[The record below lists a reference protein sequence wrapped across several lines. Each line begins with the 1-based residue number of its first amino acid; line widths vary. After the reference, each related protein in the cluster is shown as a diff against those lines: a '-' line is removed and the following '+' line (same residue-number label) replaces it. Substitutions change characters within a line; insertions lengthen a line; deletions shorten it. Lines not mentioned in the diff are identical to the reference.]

1 MSSKPARPRF
11 PIRVRLIV
19 VLGLVDA
26 LGPVSIDLYVPAF
39 PELQRDFGLTDLGV
53 QLTLASMTAGF
64 ALGQAVVGTWSDR
77 VGRRRPLL
85 LATGLYIAGAITC
98 TTAPSIE
105 ALLVGRV
112 AQGIGAA
119 GGAVLVLAI
128 VRDLTENDR
137 FVTLLSRVVLI
148 TTTTPL
154 LAPVTGALLLP
165 LIGWRGLFVLLTLTG
180 IGLLFAVATTVP
192 ETLVPSSRPPAYRLR
207 AVLSD
212 RQFGAATVIGACT
225 YASVYTYVAASPLLL
240 RTVLG
245 LNPPQFA
252 AVFLVATVALIG
264 GVQAGAA
271 LVKRVG
277 ARPVLLAATSLA
289 LIVAIA
295 LVPAQRL
302 GIDGV
307 APCLWAFAA
316 ACGACFPAAAS
327 TALENQADQ
336 AGTAT
341 SVYGFTT
348 FAFAATVSPMPGLF
362 GITGTPPLAIVLA
375 ATAGTA
381 LLVSALA
388 LRQAESKSPVES

>member
-1 MSSKPARPRF
+1 MSSRRARRLPT
-11 PIRVRLIV
+11 PVRLVV
-19 VLGLVDA
+19 VLGLLDA

-39 PELQRDFGLTDLGV
+39 PELQRDFGLSEFAV

-85 LATGLYIAGAITC
+85 LATCLYVAGAITC
-98 TTAPSIE
+98 TTAPSIR

-119 GGAVLVLAI
+119 GAAVLVLAI

-165 LIGWRGLFVLLTLTG
+165 LIGWRGLFALLALTG
-180 IGLLFAVATTVP
+180 IALLVAVATTVP
-192 ETLVPSSRPPAYRLR
+192 ETLPRSDRPPVYRLR
-207 AVLSD
+207 AVLGD
-212 RQFGAATVIGACT
+212 RRFRTATVIGACT

-245 LNPPQFA
+245 LNAPQFA
-252 AVFLVATVALIG
+252 AVFLVATLGLIG

-271 LVKRVG
+271 LVKRIG
-277 ARPVLLAATSLA
+277 ARAVLLAATSLA
-289 LIVAIA
+289 LTVAIA

-302 GIDGV
+302 GIGAV
-307 APCLWAFAA
+307 APCLWVVAA
-316 ACGACFPAAAS
+316 ACGACFPPAAS

-348 FAFAATVSPMPGLF
+348 FATAAAVSPIPGLL
-362 GITGTPPLAIVLA
+362 GLTGTPPLAVVLA
-375 ATAGTA
+375 TAAVVA

-388 LRQAESKSPVES
+388 LTPPELDGRAEP